1 MAKCFEMP
9 AKDAATKLG
18 ICVTSLKKM
27 MRRHGISRWPFRK
40 MRCLKAAI
48 SSKELVGVEQM
59 PEPQEQAASSACST
73 ALGPAAEG
81 PGAKYEQKSHEV
93 STASEGANIESPVS
107 SPSAAAAEHHHRV
120 HHHRDCV
127 SLTTTASPQMGAAL
141 SASAAAPPIC
151 GVYIPP
157 LADRG
162 WTSGRRMGKAESAIE
177 RPAPENNGL
186 WPVFSISGVSMH
198 SLLVHHWSSL
208 WTIQQL
214 KKYIL
219 EPAQGTSVSISE
231 CGSKAYLCFPSQLAA
246 VQAKELCETACRNLS
261 QLQESRQCSQTV
273 RNKVERWLPQP
284 TAPPE
289 ASFTSISSLP
299 RNASGCSVSAF
310 LSPQPIVKVSGEVE
324 SMYDSVFELS
334 DRGDDDGSESA
345 SDHDGDAASADQ
357 CEAPVAIQG
366 DPDEDDELDTDNLNL
381 KQDTEE
387 VKTPVQISCMKLRL
401 GVTSLTGFA
410 RRQQQGDEGPS
421 GVEIQVGTCSPS
433 EPAELSRGMRGKTWD
448 QWRSC
453 RGSPV
458 DQKNYATFHM
468 SPASSRIDEIS
479 NDLAEMPGPV
489 TSELFS
495 TQWAISPFTSPALT
509 GAHTD
514 AHVPDIA
521 GDNTSIS
528 RKSLMSFGSDNGV
541 RTAASVASR
550 DSFVFSEFFELMP
563 ANACGSEAIELH
575 AATALDSYLH
585 GI

>member
-9 AKDAATKLG
+9 AKDAAAKLG

-40 MRCLKAAI
+40 MRCLNAAI
-48 SSKELVGVEQM
+48 GSTELVGFERM
-59 PEPQEQAASSACST
+59 PEPKEQAAFSACST
-73 ALGPAAEG
+73 AFGPAAEG
-81 PGAKYEQKSHEV
+81 PGAKYEQKSHEA
-93 STASEGANIESPVS
+93 STASEGANIESLAF
-107 SPSAAAAEHHHRV
+107 SPSAAAAE

-162 WTSGRRMGKAESAIE
+162 WTSGRRTGKAESAIE
-177 RPAPENNGL
+177 RPAPEDNGL
-186 WPVFSISGVSMH
+186 WPVFSISGISMH

-289 ASFTSISSLP
+289 ASFTFVSSLP
-299 RNASGCSVSAF
+299 SNASGCSVSPF
-310 LSPQPIVKVSGEVE
+310 LSPQPIVLVSGEAE
-324 SMYDSVFELS
+324 SAYDSVSELS

-401 GVTSLTGFA
+401 EVTSLTGLA

-421 GVEIQVGTCSPS
+421 GVEMQQGLQVGTCPPS
-433 EPAELSRGMRGKTWD
+433 EPAESSWGTRGKTWD
-448 QWRSC
+448 QWRGC

-458 DQKNYATFHM
+458 DQKNSATFHM
-468 SPASSRIDEIS
+468 SPASSRIDENS
-479 NDLAEMPGPV
+479 NDLAEMSGPV

-495 TQWAISPFTSPALT
+495 TQWAISPFTSPGLT

-521 GDNTSIS
+521 GDNMSIS
-528 RKSLMSFGSDNGV
+528 RKSLMSFGSDNGN

-550 DSFVFSEFFELMP
+550 DSFVFSEFFELLP
-563 ANACGSEAIELH
+563 ANACGSEAIELN